1 MSNHENEIK
10 EELGYTELINSY
22 IKLGYPIEE
31 AIEKAHLFIQNNPDW
46 NFTNDYNSD
55 EHPSR

>member
-31 AIEKAHLFIQNNPDW
+31 AIEKVNLFIQNNPDW
-46 NFTNDYNSD
+46 NITNDQNS
-55 EHPSR
+55 EEQPSR

>member
-1 MSNHENEIK
+1 MGENMSNHENEIK

-31 AIEKAHLFIQNNPDW
+31 AIEKANLFIQNNPDW
-46 NFTNDYNSD
+46 NFTND
-55 EHPSR
+55 

>member
-31 AIEKAHLFIQNNPDW
+31 AIEKVNLYIQNNPDW
-46 NFTNDYNSD
+46 NITND
-55 EHPSR
+55 